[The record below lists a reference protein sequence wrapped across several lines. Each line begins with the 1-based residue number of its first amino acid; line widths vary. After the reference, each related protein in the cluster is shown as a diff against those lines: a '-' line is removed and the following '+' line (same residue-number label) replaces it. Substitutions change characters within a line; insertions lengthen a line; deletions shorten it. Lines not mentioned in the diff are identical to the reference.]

1 MLVDRHQK
9 HRASEK
15 FGRKN
20 NMNFA
25 ELRFWGYLAAALLLL
40 VAVRPVALR
49 CAGDHDQASCL
60 YDRTSILA
68 IGLFLLGCV
77 SPTTLGIFLFVC
89 AVTYTGLS
97 FFLRGTGAHRYAF
110 LVVLVPLQLL
120 PLLYYKYSHFLAN
133 GVLRA
138 DVPGLSELIIP
149 VGLSFYTFQ
158 VVGFVVDTVIRKHPL
173 PRFLDFMN
181 FAGFFPQ
188 IVAGPIERREN
199 LLPQMERFRFR
210 WDPKA
215 VDEGAAWIVIGL
227 FFKVCLADNLS
238 VHFDPRST
246 DNPFLIWLNN
256 IIFGFRIYYDF
267 AGYSF
272 IALGV
277 ARCLGI
283 GLTLNFA
290 SPYVSGDAQEFWRRW
305 HITLSTWFR
314 DYVYLPLG
322 GSRTKTW
329 ALSILIVFVV
339 SGVWHGAGWNFILWG
354 LLWGIFLLLFH
365 AFKKWLIPRPIGW
378 ALTLIGAFFAWLCF
392 YETRTDVLLA
402 KMATLLNLGGYSMQ
416 NLRALIPILEP
427 GNAFVL
433 ASFLLLACSVL
444 LIEWLS
450 LRKTG
455 EPYAFFKKPAVL
467 CTMVA
472 MTVLLAPGEKNDF
485 IYFAF

>member
-1 MLVDRHQK
+1 
-9 HRASEK
+9 
-15 FGRKN
+15 
-20 NMNFA
+20 MNFA
-25 ELRFWGYLAAALLLL
+25 EFRFWFYLACILGL
-40 VAVRPVALR
+40 VLALR
-49 CAGDHDQASCL
+49 PIFVRGAGGSDASIAR
-60 YDRTSILA
+60 YDRTAIL
-68 IGLFLLGCV
+68 IVGLFLLGCV
-77 SPTTLGIFLFVC
+77 SVTTLGIFLFVC
-89 AVTYTGLS
+89 VITYVGLAL
-97 FFLRGTGAHRYAF
+97 FLRGSGLHRYGF

-120 PLLYYKYSHFLAN
+120 PLLYYKYSHFLVN

-158 VVGFVVDTVIRKHPL
+158 VVGFVVDTVIHKHPL

-210 WDPKA
+210 WDSKA

-227 FFKVCLADNLS
+227 FFKICLADNLAA
-238 VHFDPRST
+238 HFDPRAT

-277 ARCLGI
+277 ARCLGTR
-283 GLTLNFA
+283 LTLNFA

-329 ALSILIVFVV
+329 ALSILIVFTV
-339 SGVWHGAGWNFILWG
+339 SGIWHGAGWNFILWG
-354 LLWGIFLLLFH
+354 LLWGLMLLLFH
-365 AFKKWLIPRPIGW
+365 VCKRLGIPRPLGW
-378 ALTLIGAFFAWLCF
+378 ALTMVGAFFAWLCF
-392 YETRTDVLLA
+392 YETRTDVLFA
-402 KMATLLNLGGYSMQ
+402 KMGTLVDPTSYTLA
-416 NLRALIPILEP
+416 NLRQVIAILEP

-433 ASFLLLACSVL
+433 AAFLAMAFLALVV
-444 LIEWLS
+444 EWFS
-450 LRKTG
+450 LRITG
-455 EPYAFFKKPAVL
+455 EPYAFFKKPAIL
-467 CTMVA
+467 CA
-472 MTVLLAPGEKNDF
+472 LIALTVLLAPGEKNDF

>member
-1 MLVDRHQK
+1 
-9 HRASEK
+9 
-15 FGRKN
+15 
-20 NMNFA
+20 MNFA
-25 ELRFWGYLAAALLLL
+25 EFRFWLYLAGVLGL
-40 VAVRPVALR
+40 VFALR
-49 CAGDHDQASCL
+49 PIFLKRSGGDEASIAR
-60 YDRTSILA
+60 YDRTSIL
-68 IGLFLLGCV
+68 IVSLFLLGCV
-77 SPTTLGIFLFVC
+77 SMTTLGIFLFVC
-89 AVTYTGLS
+89 IITYAGLAL
-97 FFLRGTGAHRYAF
+97 FLRGSGVHRYAF

-120 PLLYYKYSHFLAN
+120 PLLYYKYSHFLVN
-133 GVLRA
+133 GILRGN
-138 DVPGLSELIIP
+138 VPGLSELIIP

-199 LLPQMERFRFR
+199 LLPQMENFRFR

-215 VDEGAAWIVIGL
+215 VDEGAPWIVIGL
-227 FFKVCLADNLS
+227 FFKVCLADNLA
-238 VHFDPRST
+238 VHFDPRPT

-256 IIFGFRIYYDF
+256 IVFGFRIYYDF

-283 GLTLNFA
+283 RLTLNFA

-339 SGVWHGAGWNFILWG
+339 SGIWHGAGWNFILWG

-365 AFKKWLIPRPIGW
+365 AFKKWRIPRPVGW
-378 ALTLIGAFFAWLCF
+378 VLTLIGAFFAWLCF

-402 KMATLLNLGGYSMQ
+402 KMTTLLSPAAYSMQ

-427 GNAFVL
+427 GNAFVV

-444 LIEWLS
+444 FIEWLS
-450 LRKTG
+450 LRRTG
-455 EPYAFFKKPAVL
+455 EPYALLKKPAAL
-467 CTMVA
+467 CTMVV